1 MPESSDAVSSRR
13 RSFFEDLQ
21 LLIVILLGVVSVAT
35 AYVSF
40 EAALYGGQQA
50 AAYSRG
56 GAAQTEAE
64 SIYLEA
70 NQQYVQ
76 DAETLTRLSEYQI
89 EMDSAD
95 PDVAAAASEK
105 YDQLYF
111 TSVSEDLDAAI
122 TWAETEN
129 EADPTTYTDPQG
141 SEDYLDALFGGWSDA
156 DAEAKA
162 LLAQGDEAN
171 QYSDR
176 LTLNT
181 VLMAISLFLLGIAA
195 VIRNRRA
202 QWILIGV
209 SSSIFVLALGLTVI
223 VPFTWF

>member
-1 MPESSDAVSSRR
+1 MPESPDAVSSRR

-70 NQQYVQ
+70 NQQYMQ

-89 EMDSAD
+89 EMDGAD

-122 TWAETEN
+122 AWAQAEN
-129 EADPTTYTDPQG
+129 EADPSTYTDPQG
-141 SEDYLDALFGGWSDA
+141 SEDYQDALFGAWSNA
-156 DAEAKA
+156 DAEAET

-181 VLMAISLFLLGIAA
+181 VLMAIALFLLGIAA

-209 SSSIFVLALGLTVI
+209 SSGIFLLALGLTVI

>member
-1 MPESSDAVSSRR
+1 MSESAQGASSERA
-13 RSFFEDLQ
+13 SFLSDLQ
-21 LLIVILLGVVSVAT
+21 LLIVIMLGVVSVAT

-40 EAALYGGQQA
+40 QAALYGGQQA

-56 GAAQTEAE
+56 GATQTEAE
-64 SIYLEA
+64 SVYLEA
-70 NQQYVQ
+70 NQQFVQ
-76 DAETLTRLSEYQI
+76 DAETLTRLTEYQI
-89 EMDSAD
+89 EMESSD
-95 PDVAAAASEK
+95 AALAEAASVK
-105 YDQLYF
+105 FDQLYF

-122 TWAETEN
+122 QWAAAEN
-129 EADPTTYTDPQG
+129 EADPNFYTDPQA
-141 SEDYLDALFGGWSDA
+141 SEDYQSALFGTWSELDTQ
-156 DAEAKA
+156 AEQ
-162 LLAQGDEAN
+162 LLAEGDAAN

-209 SSSIFVLALGLTVI
+209 SSGIFVIALGLTVI
-223 VPFTWF
+223 IPFTWF

>member
-122 TWAETEN
+122 AWAETEN

>member
-89 EMDSAD
+89 EMEGTD

-122 TWAETEN
+122 AWAQAEN
-129 EADPTTYTDPQG
+129 EADPTTYTDPQA
-141 SEDYLDALFGGWSDA
+141 SEDYQDALFGAWSDA
-156 DAEAKA
+156 DTAAKA

-181 VLMAISLFLLGIAA
+181 VLMAIALFLLGIAA

-209 SSSIFVLALGLTVI
+209 SSAIFLLALGLTVI

>member
-1 MPESSDAVSSRR
+1 MSESAQGASSERA
-13 RSFFEDLQ
+13 SFLSDLQ
-21 LLIVILLGVVSVAT
+21 LLIVIMLGVVSVAT

-40 EAALYGGQQA
+40 QAALYGGQQA

-56 GAAQTEAE
+56 GATQTEAE
-64 SIYLEA
+64 SVYLEA
-70 NQQYVQ
+70 NQQFVQ
-76 DAETLTRLSEYQI
+76 DAETLTRLTEYQI
-89 EMDSAD
+89 EMESSD
-95 PDVAAAASEK
+95 AALAEAASVK
-105 YDQLYF
+105 FDQLYF

-122 TWAETEN
+122 QWAAAEN
-129 EADPTTYTDPQG
+129 EADPNFYTDPQA
-141 SEDYLDALFGGWSDA
+141 SEDYQTALFGGWSELDA
-156 DAEAKA
+156 QAEQ
-162 LLAQGDEAN
+162 LLAEGDAAN

-209 SSSIFVLALGLTVI
+209 SSGIFVIALGLTVI
-223 VPFTWF
+223 IPFTWF

>member
-1 MPESSDAVSSRR
+1 MPESPDAVSSRR

-56 GAAQTEAE
+56 GAAQTESE

-70 NQQYVQ
+70 NQQYMQ

-89 EMDSAD
+89 EMDGAD

-122 TWAETEN
+122 AWAQAEN
-129 EADPTTYTDPQG
+129 EADPSTYTDPQG
-141 SEDYLDALFGGWSDA
+141 SEDYQDALFGAWSDA
-156 DAEAKA
+156 DAEAEA

-181 VLMAISLFLLGIAA
+181 VLMAIALFLLGIAA

-209 SSSIFVLALGLTVI
+209 SSGIFVLALGLTVI

>member
-1 MPESSDAVSSRR
+1 MPESPDAVSSRR

-70 NQQYVQ
+70 NQQYMQ

-89 EMDSAD
+89 EMDGAD

-122 TWAETEN
+122 AWAQAEN
-129 EADPTTYTDPQG
+129 EADPSTYTDPQG
-141 SEDYLDALFGGWSDA
+141 SEDYQDALFGAWSDA
-156 DAEAKA
+156 DAEAEA

-181 VLMAISLFLLGIAA
+181 VLMAIALFLLGIAA

-209 SSSIFVLALGLTVI
+209 SSGIFLLALGLTVI

>member
-1 MPESSDAVSSRR
+1 MSESAQGASSERA
-13 RSFFEDLQ
+13 SFLSDLQ
-21 LLIVILLGVVSVAT
+21 LLIVIMLGVVSVAT

-40 EAALYGGQQA
+40 QAALYGGQQA

-56 GAAQTEAE
+56 GATQTEAE
-64 SIYLEA
+64 SVYLEA
-70 NQQYVQ
+70 NQQFVQ
-76 DAETLTRLSEYQI
+76 DAETLTRLTEYQI
-89 EMDSAD
+89 EMESSD
-95 PDVAAAASEK
+95 AALAEAASVK
-105 YDQLYF
+105 FDQLYF

-122 TWAETEN
+122 QWAAAEN
-129 EADPTTYTDPQG
+129 EADPNFYTDPQA
-141 SEDYLDALFGGWSDA
+141 SEDYQTALFGGWSELDTQ
-156 DAEAKA
+156 AEQ
-162 LLAQGDEAN
+162 LLAEGDTAN

-209 SSSIFVLALGLTVI
+209 SSGIFVIALGLTVI
-223 VPFTWF
+223 IPFTWF

>member
-1 MPESSDAVSSRR
+1 MPDSPDAIPAPR
-13 RSFFEDLQ
+13 RSFLDDLQ

-35 AYVSF
+35 AYFSF
-40 EAALYGGQQA
+40 QAALYGGQQA

-64 SIYLEA
+64 SLYLEA

-76 DAETLTRLSEYQI
+76 DAETLTRLFEYQI
-89 EMDSAD
+89 EMGSAD
-95 PDVAAAASEK
+95 PNLAATASEK

-111 TSVSEDLDAAI
+111 TSVSDDLDAAI
-122 TWAETEN
+122 TWAQAEN

-141 SEDYLDALFGGWSDA
+141 SEDYLEALFGGWSET
-156 DAEAKA
+156 DAEAET
-162 LLAQGDEAN
+162 LLARGDEAN

-195 VIRNRRA
+195 VIQNRRA
-202 QWILIGV
+202 QWVLIGV
-209 SSSIFVLALGLTVI
+209 SSGIFLLGLGLTVI
-223 VPFTWF
+223 IPITWF

>member
-1 MPESSDAVSSRR
+1 MSISTDAIPAPR
-13 RSFFEDLQ
+13 RSFFDDLQ

-40 EAALYGGQQA
+40 PAALYGGQQA
-50 AAYSRG
+50 SAYSRG
-56 GAAQTEAE
+56 GATQTEAE
-64 SIYLEA
+64 SLYLEA

-76 DAETLTRLSEYQI
+76 DTETLTRLSEYEI
-89 EMDSAD
+89 ETRSAD
-95 PDVAAAASEK
+95 PASAAVAAEK
-105 YDQLYF
+105 YDELYF
-111 TSVSEDLDAAI
+111 RSVSQELDAAI
-122 TWAETEN
+122 TWAQAEN
-129 EADPTTYTDPQG
+129 DADPGTYTDPQA
-141 SEDYLDALFGGWSDA
+141 SEEYLQALFGGWSDT
-156 DAEAKA
+156 DAEAEA
-162 LLAQGDEAN
+162 LLAEGDEAN

-209 SSSIFVLALGLTVI
+209 SSGIFILGVVLTAI
-223 VPFTWF
+223 IPFTWF

>member
-1 MPESSDAVSSRR
+1 MPETSDAVSSRR
-13 RSFFEDLQ
+13 HSFFEDLQ

-89 EMDSAD
+89 EMEGTD

-122 TWAETEN
+122 AWAQAEN
-129 EADPTTYTDPQG
+129 EADPTAYTDPQA
-141 SEDYLDALFGGWSDA
+141 SEDYQYALFGAWSDA
-156 DAEAKA
+156 DTAAKA

-181 VLMAISLFLLGIAA
+181 VLMAIALFLLGIAA

-209 SSSIFVLALGLTVI
+209 SSAIFLLALGLTVI

>member
-1 MPESSDAVSSRR
+1 MPESPDAVSSRR

-70 NQQYVQ
+70 NQQYMQ

-89 EMDSAD
+89 EMDGAD

-122 TWAETEN
+122 AWAQAEN
-129 EADPTTYTDPQG
+129 EADPSTYTDPQG
-141 SEDYLDALFGGWSDA
+141 SEDYQDALFGAWSDA
-156 DAEAKA
+156 DAEAEA

-181 VLMAISLFLLGIAA
+181 VLMAIALFLLGIAA

-209 SSSIFVLALGLTVI
+209 SSGIFVLALGLTVI

>member
-1 MPESSDAVSSRR
+1 MPESPDAVSSRR

-70 NQQYVQ
+70 NQQYMQ

-89 EMDSAD
+89 EMDGAD

-122 TWAETEN
+122 AWAQAEN
-129 EADPTTYTDPQG
+129 EADPSTYTDPQG
-141 SEDYLDALFGGWSDA
+141 SEDYQDALFGAWSDA
-156 DAEAKA
+156 DAEAET

-181 VLMAISLFLLGIAA
+181 VLMAIALFLLGIAA

-209 SSSIFVLALGLTVI
+209 SSGIFLLALGLTVI

>member
-1 MPESSDAVSSRR
+1 MPESSDAASSRR
-13 RSFFEDLQ
+13 HSFFEDLQ

-89 EMDSAD
+89 EMDGAD

-122 TWAETEN
+122 AWAQAEN
-129 EADPTTYTDPQG
+129 EADPTTYTDPQA
-141 SEDYLDALFGGWSDA
+141 SEDYQYALFGAWSDA
-156 DAEAKA
+156 DTAAKA

-181 VLMAISLFLLGIAA
+181 VLMAIALFLLGIAA

-209 SSSIFVLALGLTVI
+209 SSAIFLLALGLTVI

>member
-1 MPESSDAVSSRR
+1 MPESPDAVSSRR
-13 RSFFEDLQ
+13 RSFLEDLQ

-40 EAALYGGQQA
+40 QAALYGGQQA

-70 NQQYVQ
+70 NQQYMQ

-89 EMDSAD
+89 EMDGAD
-95 PDVAAAASEK
+95 PDVAAAAAEK

-122 TWAETEN
+122 AWAQAEN
-129 EADPTTYTDPQG
+129 EADPSTYTDPQG
-141 SEDYLDALFGGWSDA
+141 SEDYQDALFGAWSDA
-156 DAEAKA
+156 DAEAEA

-181 VLMAISLFLLGIAA
+181 VLMAIALFLLGIAA

-209 SSSIFVLALGLTVI
+209 SSGIFLLALGLTVI

>member
-1 MPESSDAVSSRR
+1 MPESSDAISSRR

-89 EMDSAD
+89 EMDGAD
-95 PDVAAAASEK
+95 PNVAAAASEK

-111 TSVSEDLDAAI
+111 TSVSQDLDAAI
-122 TWAETEN
+122 AWAQAEN

-141 SEDYLDALFGGWSDA
+141 SEDYQDALFGAWSDA
-156 DAEAKA
+156 DDQAKA

-181 VLMAISLFLLGIAA
+181 VLMAIALFLLGIAA